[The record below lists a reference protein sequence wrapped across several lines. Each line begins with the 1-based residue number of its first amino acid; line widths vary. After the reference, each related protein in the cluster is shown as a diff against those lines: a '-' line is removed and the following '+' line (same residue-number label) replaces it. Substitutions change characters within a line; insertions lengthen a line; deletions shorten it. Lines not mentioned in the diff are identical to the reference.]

1 MLGVLCARFPPREA
15 NINIKDKG
23 LRYTDPGQIQVSAF
37 YPIVIRHPP
46 EDENAE
52 VEEERREARS
62 EKRLTQQPLSP
73 PTGRATTRACVS
85 AGPCKAHLVAGVVGF
100 HGQTDRQFIPG
111 PGPATPTT
119 LSHAAPPA
127 SAHTQARVHL
137 TLE

>member
-1 MLGVLCARFPPREA
+1 MVLGVLCARFPPREA

-46 EDENAE
+46 EDEDVE

-73 PTGRATTRACVS
+73 PTGTA
-85 AGPCKAHLVAGVVGF
+85 AHAN
-100 HGQTDRQFIPG
+100 
-111 PGPATPTT
+111 
-119 LSHAAPPA
+119 AAPAPPLLLA
-127 SAHTQARVHL
+127 TSY
-137 TLE
+137 